1 MSAELRV
8 TTPQSPRS
16 AGAEGLTVERFRTMV
31 QDTHVNFL
39 IGAGTPS
46 SFFGQLG
53 DIEHALTLIDTFDVP
68 EAERQLARASIQG
81 YFFRNV
87 LLPNQKLIPL
97 NPDAIDVVTSYAK
110 FLKTLNHVLLLR
122 RSSLLSKQANIFTT
136 NVDMVFEVALEQLG
150 VEVIDGFSGK
160 IRPQFDLGE
169 FGSSRFRQTAR
180 YERRSEIPVIDL
192 YKLHGSAGWRVE
204 QTDGLTERIYYDHG
218 LRLIDKVRAAYELAT
233 ADLLPIE
240 SAEGLKG
247 LDILDAA
254 KGKAVSAAVT
264 AFTTAYNELA
274 IVNPEKT
281 KFATTVLNETYYE
294 LIRRLANELEKENSL
309 LLVHGFSF
317 RDEHIRDL
325 VLRAAR
331 TNPTLQV
338 IVFCYRRSDRDDYE
352 ALFPDAEVKNSNVS
366 FVAPFEPK
374 DGEEELV
381 LDLDRLHQT
390 YFKPLTADPVP
401 VADQV
406 IALDI
411 RAIQDPATNA

>member
-1 MSAELRV
+1 MSAEVRV
-8 TTPQSPRS
+8 TTPQPPRP
-16 AGAEGLTVERFRTMV
+16 AGAEGLNVERFRTMV
-31 QDTHVNFL
+31 QDSHLNFL

-53 DIEHALTLIDTFDVP
+53 DIEKVLTALDVFVAP
-68 EAERQLARASIQG
+68 EDEKKLVRASIQG
-81 YFFRNV
+81 YFFRRV
-87 LLPNQKLIPL
+87 LLPNQQLIPL
-97 NPDAIDVVTSYAK
+97 HPDAAEVVTSYAK
-110 FLKTLNHVLLLR
+110 FLRTLNHILLRR
-122 RSSLLSKQANIFTT
+122 RSSLLGKQANIFTT
-136 NVDMVFEVALEQLG
+136 NVDMAFEVALEQLG
-150 VEVIDGFSGK
+150 IELIDGFSGK

-169 FGSSRFRQTAR
+169 FGSTRFRQTAR
-180 YERRSEIPVIDL
+180 YERRSEIPVVDL

-204 QTDGLTERIYYDHG
+204 EAESLAERIYYDHG
-218 LRLIDKVRAAYELAT
+218 LQLVAEVGAAYELA
-233 ADLLPIE
+233 AEDLLSIE
-240 SAEGLKG
+240 TAEGLDITQL
-247 LDILDAA
+247 LDSA
-254 KGKAVSAAVT
+254 KGKVPSAEVV
-264 AFTTAYNELA
+264 AFTTEYNKLA

-338 IVFCYRRSDRDDYE
+338 VVFCYKRSDRDDYE
-352 ALFPDAEVKNSNVS
+352 ELFPEAEVKNSNVS
-366 FVAPFEPK
+366 FVAPLEPK
-374 DGEEELV
+374 KGEDELV
-381 LDLDRLHQT
+381 LDLDQLHQT
-390 YFKPLTADPVP
+390 YFKPLTADAVP

-411 RAIQDPATNA
+411 RAVQDPAPDA